1 MDIQEF
7 LKLINLIASSFASEN
22 IFTWIRHEI
31 TSPQELV
38 LFSIN
43 WKTYFT
49 LTNLSVNEKK
59 TEFMEMNI
67 HDFHM

>member
-7 LKLINLIASSFASEN
+7 LKLINLIASSFASGD

-31 TSPQELV
+31 SSPEDSV
-38 LFSIN
+38 
-43 WKTYFT
+43 YFP
-49 LTNLSVNEKK
+49 LTEKPILLEQIFQLMKK